1 VSAAAAD
8 RLEIRRLAGRLDLLP
23 VLQRWFEAE
32 WPGYYGP
39 GGRGDA
45 MADLASYANEGS
57 LPLGLVALRGG
68 EPCGFVALKADPFP
82 AYAHRMPW
90 VGAAIVRPELR
101 RQGIG
106 RALLLAVEPEA
117 RALGITRL
125 HCATASAASLLGR
138 CGWRLLDTVPH
149 EGQAMEIFE
158 KELR

>member
-1 VSAAAAD
+1 
-8 RLEIRRLAGRLDLLP
+8 
-23 VLQRWFEAE
+23 
-32 WPGYYGP
+32 
-39 GGRGDA
+39 
-45 MADLASYANEGS
+45 M
-57 LPLGLVALRGG
+57 
-68 EPCGFVALKADPFP
+68 ALKADPFP
-82 AYAHRMPW
+82 ACAHRMPW